1 VLNRIEIEALV
12 AATRAPAEGA
22 APDPQVRVPGPGQ
35 REALEALGR
44 EITPEGASTHIASWN
59 KQDDLVVEISISGLS
74 GYSSYRYREDL
85 HVFFAGEALQIA
97 SGYGRADHGPLGG
110 LPHLRRVVGAVRER
124 LHQRLKR
131 EQKREKLKKLK
142 ERAIATHVEAL
153 AARMGLSYALENMHN
168 KVKLAIKLDERNGL
182 FFDIPHGRF
191 QQAIDE
197 MPPIIEAVQEVYAR
211 GVRFTIA
218 STVHV
223 RSFRSPP
230 GRA

>member
-1 VLNRIEIEALV
+1 VLNRTELEALI

-22 APDPQVRVPGPGQ
+22 APDPQVRVPAAGQ
-35 REALEALGR
+35 KEALEALGR
-44 EITPEGASTHIASWN
+44 GIAPEGPSTHVAKWN
-59 KQDDLVVEISISGLS
+59 KHEDLVVEVAISGLS
-74 GYSSYRYREDL
+74 GYGSYRYREDL
-85 HVFFAGEALQIA
+85 HVFFTGDVLQIA
-97 SGYGRADHGPLGG
+97 SGYGRAEHGPLGG
-110 LPHLRRVVGAVRER
+110 LPHLRRVVAGIRER
-124 LHQRLKR
+124 LHTRLKR

-168 KVKLAIKLDERNGL
+168 KVKLIVKLDERNGL
-182 FFDIPHGRF
+182 FLDIPHGRF

-197 MPPIIEAVQEVYAR
+197 MPPIIEAVQEIYAR
-211 GVRFTIA
+211 GVRFTIG

-223 RSFRSPP
+223 GSFRSPP